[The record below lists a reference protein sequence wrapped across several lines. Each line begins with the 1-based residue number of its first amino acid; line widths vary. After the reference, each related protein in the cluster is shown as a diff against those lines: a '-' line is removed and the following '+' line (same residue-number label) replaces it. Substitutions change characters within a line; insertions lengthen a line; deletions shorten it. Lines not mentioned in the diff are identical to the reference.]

1 MYDHH
6 MIRQSYTDDS
16 VMHQKQFNMISPQ
29 NHGFGELAE
38 GLMADPT
45 QHSDEGEDYDD
56 DSSEGSMKGSGRG
69 QADDDVKAAD
79 SAV

>member
-1 MYDHH
+1 
-6 MIRQSYTDDS
+6 
-16 VMHQKQFNMISPQ
+16 
-29 NHGFGELAE
+29 
-38 GLMADPT
+38 MADPT

>member
-1 MYDHH
+1 MA
-6 MIRQSYTDDS
+6 
-16 VMHQKQFNMISPQ
+16 SPQ
-29 NHGFGELAE
+29 NHGFMELAE

-45 QHSDEGEDYDD
+45 QRHTTDEDGEDYEDG
-56 DSSEGSMKGSGRG
+56 SSEGSMWGSNRD

>member
-1 MYDHH
+1 M
-6 MIRQSYTDDS
+6 M
-16 VMHQKQFNMISPQ
+16 SPQ
-29 NHGFGELAE
+29 NHGFSELAE

-45 QHSDEGEDYDD
+45 QHSDEDGEDYEDG
-56 DSSEGSMKGSGRG
+56 SSEGSMWGSGRG